1 MHKIFSIFDNNWICF
16 EKIYWYEKSFEIWYI
31 APHVF
36 FILKCILTFFLNRY
50 SKISFID
57 VIEMICSDFNQQ
69 KFICLLKLTFNF
81 FKAIMTECK
90 FLFPYFINNK
100 NWCTVYQP
108 IKSLLWIFLDTNFDI
123 WDMKAKVYFIS
134 I

>member
-1 MHKIFSIFDNNWICF
+1 
-16 EKIYWYEKSFEIWYI
+16 
-31 APHVF
+31 
-36 FILKCILTFFLNRY
+36 
-50 SKISFID
+50 
-57 VIEMICSDFNQQ
+57 MICSDFNQQ

-81 FKAIMTECK
+81 FKAIMTECI

-123 WDMKAKVYFIS
+123 WDMKAKVYFTS